1 MLLTR
6 TSMFSNEEHTLDLP
20 ITQDQLDR
28 WASGEL
34 VQNVFPD
41 LTYGQREFI
50 ISGITENE
58 WAEYE
63 EAMEEMYN
71 E

>member
-1 MLLTR
+1 
-6 TSMFSNEEHTLDLP
+6 MFSNENHTLDLP

-34 VQNVFPD
+34 VQNAFPG
-41 LTYGQREFI
+41 LTRGQREFI

-58 WAEYE
+58 WVEYE
-63 EAMEEMYN
+63 AAMEEMYS